1 MPPKSVT
8 VRGKTTPVIDEFRVA
23 GKSFPVL
30 ERLGSRGRT
39 VLRIYDDEAG
49 PRGDYRVLH
58 VLPNSAETGQRV
70 ENLRRMTQGNKNFP
84 SVVRYVPERDR
95 VVVIFEWAWG
105 QNLEAMLKGIRV
117 GTTPRFSVFETVKRM
132 RPLAHGLG
140 YYHRETNLVH
150 GDVKPANVIVTE
162 RPHHFVLIDF
172 GSAWPV
178 ERTTRRERGDGE
190 TLPYAAPELLT
201 PERAADFR
209 ADIFSHAVIMY
220 ELLTHQ
226 IPYGGM
232 GGAAVR
238 YRSAPPLKPASILSQ
253 DQVRLPASLW
263 RRIDRFLTTALSLDP
278 DGRFSDRGAWLSAID
293 EIDLEIKRR
302 PRMGTWNEIVAEW
315 VTRLFG
321 RKRTSKAEPG
331 GE

>member
-1 MPPKSVT
+1 MPSKFVT
-8 VRGKTTPVIDEFRVA
+8 VRGRKEAIIEEIRVA

-49 PRGDYRVLH
+49 PRGDYRILH
-58 VLPNSAETGQRV
+58 VLAHAAETEQRI
-70 ENLRRMTQGNKNFP
+70 EIIRRLTQGNKNFP

-105 QNLEAMLKGIRV
+105 KNLESMLKGIRA

-132 RPLAHGLG
+132 RPLAHALG

-190 TLPYAAPELLT
+190 TLPYAAPELLDSG
-201 PERAADFR
+201 RAADFR
-209 ADIFSHAVIMY
+209 ADIFSHAVMKY

-232 GGAAVR
+232 GGAAAR
-238 YRSAPPLKPASILSQ
+238 YRSAPALEPASKLSP
-253 DQVRLPASLW
+253 DGVRLSASIW
-263 RRIDRFLTTALSLDP
+263 RRVDEFLATALSLDP
-278 DGRFSDRGAWLSAID
+278 DGRFSDRGAWLKAID
-293 EIDLEIKRR
+293 EIDIEVRQR
-302 PRMGTWNEIVAEW
+302 PRMSAWNEIVAGW
-315 VTRLFG
+315 VTRIFG
-321 RKRTSKAEPG
+321 SRKSKR
-331 GE
+331 

>member
-1 MPPKSVT
+1 MPTKSVT
-8 VRGKTTPVIDEFRVA
+8 VRGKREPVLDEIRVA

-30 ERLGSRGRT
+30 ERLGSKGRT
-39 VLRIYDDEAG
+39 IVRIYDDEAG

-58 VLPNSAETGQRV
+58 VLSHSAETSQRI
-70 ENLRRMTQGNKNFP
+70 EILRRLTQGNKNFP
-84 SVVRYVPERDR
+84 AVVRYVPERDR

-105 QNLEAMLKGIRV
+105 KNLESILEGIRA

-140 YYHRETNLVH
+140 FYHRETNLVH

-178 ERTTRRERGDGE
+178 ERTTQRERGDGE
-190 TLPYAAPELLT
+190 TRPYAAPELLDSG
-201 PERAADFR
+201 RAADFR
-209 ADIFSHAVIMY
+209 ADIFSHAVMMY

-226 IPYGGM
+226 IPYGGI
-232 GGAAVR
+232 GGAAVK
-238 YRSAPPLKPASILSQ
+238 YRSAPPLDPASNLSP
-253 DQVRLPASLW
+253 DRVRLPADLW

-293 EIDLEIKRR
+293 EIDLEIRRR
-302 PRMGTWNEIVAEW
+302 PRMGAWNEIVAEW

-321 RKRTSKAEPG
+321 RKRTSKSRPG
-331 GE
+331 TE

>member
-1 MPPKSVT
+1 MPSKFVT
-8 VRGKTTPVIDEFRVA
+8 VRGHKEPVIDEIRVD
-23 GKSFPVL
+23 GKPFPVL
-30 ERLGSRGRT
+30 GRLGAKGRAIFR
-39 VLRIYDDEAG
+39 VYDDQAG

-58 VLPNSAETGQRV
+58 LLPNSAETAQRI
-70 ENLRRMTQGNKNFP
+70 EIFRRLTQGNKNFP
-84 SVVRYVPERDR
+84 GVVRYVPERDR

-105 QNLEAMLKGIRV
+105 KNLEAILKGIRA

-132 RPLAHGLG
+132 RPLAHALG

-178 ERTTRRERGDGE
+178 ERTTRRDRGDGE
-190 TLPYAAPELLT
+190 TLPYAAPELLDS
-201 PERAADFR
+201 ERAADFR
-209 ADIFSHAVIMY
+209 ADIFSHAVMMY

-238 YRSAPPLKPASILSQ
+238 YRSAPPLEPASILSP

-278 DGRFSDRGAWLSAID
+278 NGRFSDRGAWLNAID
-293 EIDLEIKRR
+293 EIHLEMQRR
-302 PRMGTWNEIVAEW
+302 PRLDSWNEAVARF
-315 VTRLFG
+315 VTRWFG
-321 RKRTSKAEPG
+321 RSRPKKP
-331 GE
+331 